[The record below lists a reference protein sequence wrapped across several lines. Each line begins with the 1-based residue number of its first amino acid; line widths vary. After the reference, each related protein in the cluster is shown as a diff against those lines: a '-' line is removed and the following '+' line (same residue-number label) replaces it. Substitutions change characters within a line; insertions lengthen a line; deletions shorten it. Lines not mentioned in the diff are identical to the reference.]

1 MCAVGCLIHGGFEM
15 RRCEIRV
22 ACAVVLLSL
31 AAFWCALPGVHAA
44 TSAEIEEF
52 IGKIESGD
60 AEVRHE
66 AFENAAKMGPEA
78 IEPLGK
84 PLASMDRA
92 VSTAARIALEKIVGP
107 VTRPGAEAERRAAS
121 EVLLKLV
128 EPTHPV
134 AVRNYALEL
143 LGVAGGDEAV
153 PTLALLLADAEVGE
167 MARWALERIPGD
179 AAGKALTDAIEKT
192 RMVCL
197 RAALIKTVGVK
208 KYAGAVPVLIKQA
221 KDGNVAVR
229 MEAVDAL
236 GRIGDAAAE
245 SAVLAAV
252 DSDIAR
258 ERNRAFDAYLRLAG
272 VQVEQP
278 DVALKMYRKALQL
291 AAAESE
297 RCAVVAGIGESG
309 ASGSIDEL
317 IVFLTDPSPAV
328 RETAVQGLI
337 GMPARD
343 TTQTLARKLRGAK
356 PPVKSALLRV
366 LAVRGGPESEAAIR
380 EALDDRS
387 AEVRVTALEL
397 TGQIGDLSAEPT
409 LLEAARTGSDIV
421 KPTALAA
428 YIQLADARLKGGE
441 KEKALDMYHRAL
453 DLAERND
460 ERQLALQGVATIGD
474 PSSLRRVKSVLE
486 TGGATHAAIVAYLS
500 IADTFAASGR
510 REQAIEIYS
519 NVFER
524 SSRRQLV
531 THAAGGLRKLG
542 VKVEI
547 AERNGF
553 ITDWFIVGPFPNRN
567 KVAWETAYFPEKE
580 IKLDGEYEVGE
591 RKVQWEQHHT
601 DDPQGVVDF
610 VPLFDPHDNVASY
623 AYATLES
630 DRARQVVLMIGSDDG
645 VVCWLNGK
653 RVHGNNAS
661 RRVTVDEDKVQAEL
675 DAGTNRILVKI
686 LQGGSDW
693 GFCLRIAARRNRP
706 LAVEQTG
713 PGAFRLK
720 R

>member
-1 MCAVGCLIHGGFEM
+1 MEGFEM
-15 RRCEIRV
+15 RKCQIRI

-31 AAFWCALPGVHAA
+31 TAFWCVVARGYAA

-60 AEVRHE
+60 AEVRHG
-66 AFENAAKMGPEA
+66 AFENAANMGAEA

-84 PLASMDRA
+84 PLASTDRA
-92 VSTAARIALEKIVGP
+92 VSMAARIALEKIVGP
-107 VTRPGAEAERRAAS
+107 VTRSGAETERRAAS
-121 EVLLKLV
+121 EALLKLV

-153 PTLALLLADAEVGE
+153 PTLAGLLGDAEVGE
-167 MARWALERIPGD
+167 MARWALERIPGN
-179 AAGKALTDAIEKT
+179 AACEALTDAIEKT
-192 RMVCL
+192 RLVCF

-236 GRIGDAAAE
+236 GRIGDAAGE
-245 SAVLAAV
+245 LAVLAAV
-252 DSDIAR
+252 GSDIAR

-272 VQVEQP
+272 AQVEQRP
-278 DVALKMYRKALQL
+278 DVSLKMYRKALGL
-291 AAAESE
+291 AVADSE
-297 RCAVVAGIGESG
+297 RCAVVAGIGEAG
-309 ASGSIDEL
+309 ARGSVDEL
-317 IVFLTDPSPAV
+317 IAFLTDPSPAV
-328 RETAVQGLI
+328 RETAAQGLM

-343 TTQTLARKLRGAK
+343 TTQTVVRKLRGAK

-380 EALDDRS
+380 DALGDRS

-397 TGQIGDLSAEPT
+397 TGQIGDVSAEPT
-409 LLEAARTGSDIV
+409 LLEAAQTGSEIV
-421 KPTALAA
+421 KPAALAA
-428 YIQLADARLKGGE
+428 YVQLADARLKGGE
-441 KEKALDMYHRAL
+441 REKALDMYHQAL
-453 DLAERND
+453 DLAEKNN
-460 ERQLALQGVATIGD
+460 ERKLALQGVATIGD
-474 PSSLRRVKSVLE
+474 PSSLPRVKSVLE
-486 TGGATHAAIVAYLS
+486 AGGATYAAIVAYLS

-519 NVFER
+519 DVFER
-524 SSRRQLV
+524 SSTRQLV

-547 AERNGF
+547 AERSGF
-553 ITDWFIVGPFPNRN
+553 ITDWFVVGPFPNRN
-567 KVAWETAYFPEKE
+567 KAAWDTAYFPEKE

-591 RKVQWEQHHT
+591 RKVQWKQHHT
-601 DDPQGVVDF
+601 DDPQGFVDF
-610 VPLFDPHDNVASY
+610 IPLFDPHDNVASY

-630 DRARQVVLMIGSDDG
+630 ERARQIVLMIGSDDG

-661 RRVTVDEDKVQAEL
+661 RRVTVDEDKVEAQLE
-675 DAGTNRILVKI
+675 AGTNRILVKI

-693 GFCLRIAARRNRP
+693 GFCVRIASRGNRP
-706 LAVEQTG
+706 LSVEQSG